1 MALKL
6 KLKWAVSHNIST
18 KIQIIRYLLGIKHYD
33 SNDLKLKKV

>member
-1 MALKL
+1 MG
-6 KLKWAVSHNIST
+6 SFTQYST